1 MADAERGLNR
11 PNLQEILEP
20 LAAKVHAAWVH
31 QRTAE
36 GWTWGKVYNGD
47 LKQHPCLVAYE
58 QLPESEKEVDRR
70 TARTS
75 IQGLLDS
82 GFEILPP
89 KLTRSDESR
98 HFAPSLQRLGST
110 AMISL
115 AELRDLWSQCKS
127 SPFRC
132 PAEIHLRVGERM
144 LKQGEAILA
153 YDVLSEG
160 LGALEQGVGAMESH
174 GPLRVRLNQLL
185 ALALAQSGA
194 SERSKGIL
202 LQLCEEGFATPET
215 LGLLGRVYKDLAG
228 KEASPAGRNQ
238 CLEQA
243 FQNYFAGFEKAD
255 SAARLEGKDADAGDA
270 GYCGIN
276 AAAVQVLRNRIPE
289 AQLLAQRVRQICLD
303 RSRQVEAAG
312 DKTDYWLAATLAEA
326 ELIGGRYAEAEAAY
340 RAAAQLVQG
349 NWRELCSTRRQARLL
364 AAPLG
369 LAPGL
374 VERLFPLISIA
385 VFAAPALARLAAEAK
400 TSEWEQWQKDEI
412 KQRLTAAGVVCGYA
426 SALSPADLLFIETM
440 LETGREINVVL
451 PGPRQACRRVFEP
464 FPAWASRFDSLLSR
478 VNLVTEDTQESCLD
492 ESVNRSF
499 ARLRALGAGRL
510 RAQRLDVALHVWAME
525 GARSP
530 AARQNSS
537 LVSSSFASLSCPYET
552 IKEEP
557 WLSPAGPAQPA
568 NGAVRGEN
576 FAIRAMLFGD
586 VKGYSKLSD
595 VELLSFARE
604 FMQRAAE
611 VLGGH
616 AARILSRRTAGDGL
630 FLVFA
635 DLEAASAVALQ
646 LRDMVT
652 STRWDECGLPPNL
665 GIRISL
671 DAGPVYTFED
681 PVTQRNEV
689 CGAYV
694 NRAAR
699 IEPITPPNE
708 VYASEAF
715 ASLSVATGSKAFR
728 FDYVGQTELPKGF
741 GLTPLYCVNRE
752 GV

>member
-1 MADAERGLNR
+1 MADAELGLNR

-20 LAAKVHAAWVH
+20 LAAKVHEAWVQ
-31 QRTAE
+31 QRKAE
-36 GWTWGKVYNGD
+36 GWTWGKVHNGD
-47 LKQHPCLVAYE
+47 LKQHPCLVEYA
-58 QLPESEKEVDRR
+58 QLPESEKELDRR

-89 KLTRSDESR
+89 KRKQADEAQ
-98 HFAPSLQRLGST
+98 HFAQFLQRLGST
-110 AMISL
+110 ATIPL
-115 AELRDLWSQCKS
+115 AELRNLWSQCKS

-132 PAEIHLRVGERM
+132 PAEIHLRLGERM

-160 LGALEQGVGAMESH
+160 LGALEQGDGAKESQ
-174 GPLRVRLNQLL
+174 GPLRLRVNQLL

-202 LQLCEEGFATPET
+202 LKLCEQGFATPET

-228 KEASPAGRNQ
+228 KEPSPAGRSK
-238 CLEQA
+238 CLEQS
-243 FQNYFAGFEKAD
+243 FQSYFAGFEKAD
-255 SAARLEGKDADAGDA
+255 SAARLQGKETDAGDA
-270 GYCGIN
+270 CYCGIN
-276 AAAVQVLRNRIPE
+276 AAAVQVLRNQTAE
-289 AQLLAQRVRQICLD
+289 ARMLAQRVKQICLD
-303 RSRQVEAAG
+303 RSRQVEADGGRA
-312 DKTDYWLAATLAEA
+312 DYWLAATLAEA
-326 ELIGGRYAEAEAAY
+326 ELIGGRYAEAEVAY
-340 RAAAQLVQG
+340 RAAVQLVQG
-349 NWRELCSTRRQARLL
+349 NWRELSSTRRQARLL

-369 LAPGL
+369 LAPGF

-385 VFAAPALARLAAEAK
+385 VFAAPALARLAADGK
-400 TSEWEQWQKDEI
+400 MSEWEQRQKNEL
-412 KQRLTAAGVVCGYA
+412 KQRLAEAGVVCGYA

-440 LETGREINVVL
+440 LETEREITVL
-451 PGPRQACRRVFEP
+451 LPCPRQVCRRIFEP
-464 FPAWASRFDSLLSR
+464 APAWAARFDSLLSR
-478 VNLVTEDTQESCLD
+478 VDLVTEDTQPSCLD
-492 ESVNRSF
+492 ETVNRAF
-499 ARLRALGAGRL
+499 ARLRALGAGLL
-510 RAQRLDVALHVWAME
+510 RAQRLDAALHVWALE
-525 GARSP
+525 DARSL

-537 LVSSSFASLSCPYET
+537 LDLSSFESLSYPYET

-557 WLSPAGPAQPA
+557 WLSSAGPARPA

-576 FAIRAMLFGD
+576 YAIRAMLFGD

-595 VELLSFARE
+595 VELLRFARE
-604 FMQRAAE
+604 FMQKVAE

-616 AARILSRRTAGDGL
+616 SDRILSRRTAGDGL

-635 DLEAASAVALQ
+635 DLEVAAAVALQ
-646 LRDMVT
+646 LRDMVAN
-652 STRWDECGLPPNL
+652 TRWDECGLPPNL

-671 DAGPVYTFED
+671 DAGPVYAFED
-681 PVTQRNEV
+681 PVTQHHEV

-715 ASLSVATGSKAFR
+715 ASLSVATGGKGFR

-741 GLTPLYCVNRE
+741 GLTPLYCVNQE